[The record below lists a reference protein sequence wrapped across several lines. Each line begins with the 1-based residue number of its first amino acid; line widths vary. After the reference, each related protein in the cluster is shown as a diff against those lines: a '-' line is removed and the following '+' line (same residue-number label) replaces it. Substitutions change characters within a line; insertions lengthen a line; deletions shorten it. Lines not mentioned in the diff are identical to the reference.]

1 MKNFWIVTVIAI
13 CALSGS
19 VGRTQDSNQAAS
31 APGSA
36 LSAGSMQQFTRTARL
51 DGITLSFV
59 LLNNKTVD
67 FLFSGD
73 SKYSIRAQANTA
85 TMFFVQGI
93 AEKDLAF
100 DPQFEVVQ
108 DGKTFPGEAVNLK
121 NLLAGP
127 LAKGTRITGLIQ
139 LSQKINVM
147 QPFKI
152 KGAKNASAEFKLS
165 KDAIKLLEN

>member
-31 APGSA
+31 VPDSA
-36 LSAGSMQQFTRTARL
+36 LSASSMQQFTRTAKM

-59 LLNNKTVD
+59 LLNNKTID
-67 FLFSGD
+67 FLFSGA
-73 SKYSIRAQANTA
+73 SKYSIRAQANAA

-93 AEKDLAF
+93 AEKDFAF
-100 DPQFEVVQ
+100 DPQFEVIQ
-108 DGKTFPGEAVNLK
+108 AGKTFPGEAVNVK
-121 NLLAGP
+121 NLQAGP
-127 LAKGTRITGLIQ
+127 LAKGARVTGLVQ
-139 LSQKINVM
+139 LSQKIDVM

-152 KGAKNASAEFKLS
+152 KSAKNAFAEFKLS